1 MNTKYEYFFV
11 VNSSHVNESQ
21 HMERSPPPPR
31 LIKFG
36 HRRTTVSNTVH
47 MKPDDVIH
55 SDQVKDTFVH
65 ESKTQMSTVKDGVE
79 NSRRSR
85 RY

>member
-1 MNTKYEYFFV
+1 MNINYAQFFV
-11 VNSSHVNESQ
+11 VISSRVNESQ
-21 HMERSPPPPR
+21 HMKRMTPPPR

-65 ESKTQMSTVKDGVE
+65 ESNTHMPTVKG
-79 NSRRSR
+79 
-85 RY
+85 